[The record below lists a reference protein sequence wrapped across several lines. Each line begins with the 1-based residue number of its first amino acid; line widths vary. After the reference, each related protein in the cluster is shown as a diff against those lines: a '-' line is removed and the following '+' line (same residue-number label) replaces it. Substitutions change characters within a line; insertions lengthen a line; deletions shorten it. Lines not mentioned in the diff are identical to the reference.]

1 MLQSKHEGLL
11 SRWGKYQDGK
21 RTAPSE
27 AEERSGERMEEKN
40 KDLMQIPYIVYES
53 SQARSERTIKRLI
66 IALII
71 AVVLLCGSNAL
82 WLYEWTRYDYVTTDT
97 ESETK
102 TDTTYTQDGAGIN
115 NINTGDQG
123 DVTNGADVQKD
134 NPDTNENQDASEE

>member
-1 MLQSKHEGLL
+1 
-11 SRWGKYQDGK
+11 
-21 RTAPSE
+21 
-27 AEERSGERMEEKN
+27 MEEKN

-71 AVVLLCGSNAL
+71 SVVLLCGSNAL

-97 ESETK
+97 ESETE
-102 TDTTYTQDGAGIN
+102 TTYTQDGGGIN

-123 DVTNGADVQKD
+123 DVKHGADLPQE
-134 NPDTNENQDASEE
+134 NTNENQDASEE